1 MTNQEWNVYKYF
13 EYNENDDKINTIP
26 KYIQN
31 KALCFGIDL
40 TDNAISKGYISYI
53 FENVPFIVVNT
64 IRRYL
69 MEELYTL
76 AYDRDSIKI
85 VQNNTELNNDV
96 ILNMIEYQNIDFKI
110 PESNNPVNISLKD
123 YNNSELST
131 VYTYNGIKCNAMLKF
146 GKGVQNTKWNI
157 FNAYFKY
164 MNIDDIYNTFMPSK
178 LIKSKEKLFVQVDI
192 DGKSFFLHDEKLL
205 NSYDNIKYDG
215 SSTDKNEFNVESL
228 NSQRNYIKVSKTSLE
243 PKYICLTVEK
253 LLDNVL
259 TLNYKDSDSDY
270 KPDIDM
276 NLVNCSIDKIVD
288 IINIM
293 INKLKKVL
301 KIIQTLETSEA
312 SEIPEASEVPEVL
325 ESLEAPEKDIEK
337 NSNLKVIFINN
348 ETKTLAQL
356 ICFILD
362 KANFEIKDNNI
373 NIYTQ
378 LSYSDIQGYI
388 IKLIQNL
395 SKLMLSY

>member
-1 MTNQEWNVYKYF
+1 
-13 EYNENDDKINTIP
+13 
-26 KYIQN
+26 
-31 KALCFGIDL
+31 
-40 TDNAISKGYISYI
+40 
-53 FENVPFIVVNT
+53 
-64 IRRYL
+64 
-69 MEELYTL
+69 
-76 AYDRDSIKI
+76 
-85 VQNNTELNNDV
+85 
-96 ILNMIEYQNIDFKI
+96 
-110 PESNNPVNISLKD
+110 
-123 YNNSELST
+123 
-131 VYTYNGIKCNAMLKF
+131 
-146 GKGVQNTKWNI
+146 
-157 FNAYFKY
+157 
-164 MNIDDIYNTFMPSK
+164 
-178 LIKSKEKLFVQVDI
+178 
-192 DGKSFFLHDEKLL
+192 
-205 NSYDNIKYDG
+205 
-215 SSTDKNEFNVESL
+215 
-228 NSQRNYIKVSKTSLE
+228 
-243 PKYICLTVEK
+243 
-253 LLDNVL
+253 
-259 TLNYKDSDSDY
+259 
-270 KPDIDM
+270 M